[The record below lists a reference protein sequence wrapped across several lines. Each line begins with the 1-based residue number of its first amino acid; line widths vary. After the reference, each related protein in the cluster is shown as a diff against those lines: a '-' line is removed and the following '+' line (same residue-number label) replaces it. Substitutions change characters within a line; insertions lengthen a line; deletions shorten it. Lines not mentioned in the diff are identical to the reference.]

1 MDIEKQIENMLKS
14 GVDIWQVAGNLCDM
28 LREPPDLTQ
37 FLLAED
43 AFRACVARMEIE
55 AADHSR

>member
-1 MDIEKQIENMLKS
+1 MDVNEAIENMLES
-14 GVDIWQVAGNLCDM
+14 GVDIWQVVGNLSDM

-55 AADHSR
+55 AADHCW

>member
-1 MDIEKQIENMLKS
+1 MDIEKQIESMLKS
-14 GVDIWQVAGNLCDM
+14 GVDIWRVAGNLSDM

-55 AADHSR
+55 AANPV